1 MHATRLHTISAIR
14 DLYARRYS
22 EFGNEVGRGPIVKL
36 VSDEL
41 GIAPV
46 EVEEAILAT
55 SVRHAMTGQRP
66 GRH

>member
-1 MHATRLHTISAIR
+1 MHATRLHTIITIR
-14 DLYARRYS
+14 DLYARRYA
-22 EFGNEVGRGPIVKL
+22 EFGNEVGRAPIVRL

-41 GIAPV
+41 GIDPH

-55 SVRHAMTGQRP
+55 SVRHPMTGQRP